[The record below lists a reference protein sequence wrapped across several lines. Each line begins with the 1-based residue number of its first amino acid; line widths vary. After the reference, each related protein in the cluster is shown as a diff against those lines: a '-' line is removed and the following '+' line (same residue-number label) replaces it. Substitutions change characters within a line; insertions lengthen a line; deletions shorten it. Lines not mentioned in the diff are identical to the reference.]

1 MGLLLGLLYV
11 IIYNNYK
18 YIYFLSYP
26 YGKGN
31 IMEILDLLN
40 ALWDGIKEYYRGTLG
55 DLICDVW
62 FGGLEIQS
70 FENNTIVMVT
80 PSEIKIN
87 VIKSKYLPEIK
98 QKFSE
103 NLGMDVDVELRFS
116 KDTKGMESLRDRFVR
131 AAQNEVSTPAPEQ
144 PAAKPTLGSTMPPF
158 KFEYTFDN
166 FIVGNSNKFAHAAC
180 VAVANHPATD
190 YNPLFIYGP
199 SGIGKTHLLYAITN
213 EFKRKRPDI
222 KVIYIKSEDFT
233 NQMID
238 CMARRNMNEFREKYR
253 SCDIL
258 MIDDI
263 QFIAGKVST
272 QEEFFHTFNALHED
286 GKQIILTSDKPPREI
301 KTLEDRLIT
310 RFEWGLIAD
319 IQPPDHELRMAI
331 IKKKADQ
338 VGIEISD
345 EVLEFL
351 AENLRSNIRQIEGA
365 VRKLSAIGFV
375 YGKVITMDVA
385 RGCIDELLGGAEP
398 VNVTVDKIFTAVYK
412 KYGIKKEE
420 ILGERRTKDIA
431 QARHIAIYLIRNITD
446 MSFPGI
452 GKILNRNHTTIIS
465 SIDTVEKKMMASSS
479 FSLEIDELIKTVKES

>member
-1 MGLLLGLLYV
+1 
-11 IIYNNYK
+11 
-18 YIYFLSYP
+18 
-26 YGKGN
+26 
-31 IMEILDLLN
+31 MEILDLLN
-40 ALWDGIKEYYRGTLG
+40 ALWDGIKEYYRSTLG

-103 NLGMDVDVELRFS
+103 NLGMDVDIELRFS
-116 KDTKGMESLRDRFVR
+116 GDTKGMESLRERFAR
-131 AAQNEVSTPAPEQ
+131 AAQSESPATAPAPEQ

-233 NQMID
+233 NQMIE
-238 CMARRNMNEFREKYR
+238 CMARRSMNEFREKYR

-385 RGCIDELLGGAEP
+385 RSCIDELLGGAEP
-398 VNVTVDKIFTAVYK
+398 VNVTVDKIFAAVYR
-412 KYGIKKEE
+412 KYGIKKED

-431 QARHIAIYLIRNITD
+431 QARHVAIYLIRNITD

-452 GKILNRNHTTIIS
+452 GKILNRNHATIIS
-465 SIDTVEKKMMASSS
+465 SIETVEKKMMASSS
-479 FSLEIDELIKTVKES
+479 FSMEIDELIKAVKES

>member
-1 MGLLLGLLYV
+1 
-11 IIYNNYK
+11 
-18 YIYFLSYP
+18 
-26 YGKGN
+26 
-31 IMEILDLLN
+31 MEILDLLN
-40 ALWDGIKEYYRGTLG
+40 ALWDGIKEYYRDTLG

-103 NLGMDVDVELRFS
+103 NLGMDVNVELRFS
-116 KDTKGMESLRDRFVR
+116 GDTKGMESLRDRFVR
-131 AAQNEVSTPAPEQ
+131 AAQNEVSTQAAEQ
-144 PAAKPTLGSTMPPF
+144 PAQKPTLGSTMPPF

-452 GKILNRNHTTIIS
+452 GKILNRNHTTVIS
-465 SIDTVEKKMMASSS
+465 SIDTVEKKMMASTS
-479 FSLEIDELIKTVKES
+479 FSLEIDELIKAVKES

>member
-1 MGLLLGLLYV
+1 ME
-11 IIYNNYK
+11 
-18 YIYFLSYP
+18 FL
-26 YGKGN
+26 
-31 IMEILDLLN
+31 ELLN
-40 ALWDGIKEYYRGTLG
+40 ALWDGIKEYYRGIMG
-55 DLICDVW
+55 DTISEVW
-62 FGGLEIQS
+62 FGGLEIKS
-70 FENNTIVMVT
+70 FEDNVITMVT

-87 VIKSKYLPEIK
+87 IIKSKYLPQIE

-103 NLGMDVDVELRFS
+103 NLGMDVKVNLIFSGDTKQVQELR
-116 KDTKGMESLRDRFVR
+116 ERFAR
-131 AAQNEVSTPAPEQ
+131 AAKEEEAAHKAALSTVPPEALE
-144 PAAKPTLGSTMPPF
+144 PVPKPTVGSTMPPF

-180 VAVANHPATD
+180 IAVANHPATD

-199 SGIGKTHLLYAITN
+199 SGLGKTHLLYAITN

-222 KVIYIKSEDFT
+222 KVIYIKGEDFT
-233 NQMID
+233 NQMIE
-238 CMARRNMNEFREKYR
+238 CMAHRTMNEFRDKYR

-263 QFIAGKVST
+263 QFIAGKIST

-286 GKQIILTSDKPPREI
+286 GKQIILTSDKPPRDI
-301 KTLEDRLIT
+301 QTLEDRLKT

-319 IQPPDHELRMAI
+319 IQPPDPELRVAI

-338 VGIEISD
+338 IGIKISD

-365 VRKLSAIGFV
+365 VRKLSAMSFV
-375 YGKVITMDVA
+375 YGKVITMETA

-412 KYGIKKEE
+412 KYGIKKED
-420 ILGERRTKDIA
+420 IIGERRTKDIA
-431 QARHIAIYLIRNITD
+431 QARHIAIYLIREITD

-465 SIDTVEKKMMASSS
+465 SIETVEKKIISQQS
-479 FSLEIDELIKTVKES
+479 FSMEMDELIKSIKES

>member
-1 MGLLLGLLYV
+1 
-11 IIYNNYK
+11 
-18 YIYFLSYP
+18 
-26 YGKGN
+26 
-31 IMEILDLLN
+31 MEILNLLN
-40 ALWDGIKEYYRGTLG
+40 ALWDGIKEYYRSTLG

-103 NLGMDVDVELRFS
+103 NLGMDVDIELRFS
-116 KDTKGMESLRDRFVR
+116 GDTKGMESLRERFAR
-131 AAQNEVSTPAPEQ
+131 AAQNEAPAAAPAPEQ

-398 VNVTVDKIFTAVYK
+398 VNVTVDKIFAAVYR

-431 QARHIAIYLIRNITD
+431 QARHVAIYLIRNITD

-452 GKILNRNHTTIIS
+452 GKILNRNHATVIS
-465 SIDTVEKKMMASSS
+465 SIETVEKKMMASSS
-479 FSLEIDELIKTVKES
+479 FSMEIDELIKAVKES

>member
-1 MGLLLGLLYV
+1 MD
-11 IIYNNYK
+11 
-18 YIYFLSYP
+18 
-26 YGKGN
+26 
-31 IMEILDLLN
+31 ILDLLR
-40 ALWDGIKEYYRGTLG
+40 ALWDGIKQYYRGVYG
-55 DLICDVW
+55 DLICDIW
-62 FGGLEIQS
+62 FEDLEIKS
-70 FENNTIVMVT
+70 FENGTITMAT
-80 PSEIKIN
+80 STEIKIN
-87 VIKSKYLPEIK
+87 VIKSQYLESIE

-103 NLGMDVDVELRFS
+103 NLGMNIKVNVVFS
-116 KDTKGMESLRDRFVR
+116 GDTKGVQDLRERFVR
-131 AAQNEVSTPAPEQ
+131 ALQEEEAASAKAQSTVDPKYKEPLPEV
-144 PAAKPTLGSTMPPF
+144 KVGSTKPPF
-158 KFEYTFDN
+158 KFDYTFDN

-199 SGIGKTHLLYAITN
+199 SGLGKTHLLYAITN

-222 KVIYIKSEDFT
+222 KVIYIKGEDFT
-233 NQMID
+233 NQMIE
-238 CMARRNMNEFREKYR
+238 CMARRSMNEFRDKYR
-253 SCDIL
+253 NCDIL

-286 GKQIILTSDKPPREI
+286 GKQIILTSDKPPRDI
-301 KTLEDRLIT
+301 QTLEDRLKT

-319 IQPPDHELRMAI
+319 IQPPDPELRVAI

-345 EVLEFL
+345 EVLDFL

-375 YGKVITMDVA
+375 YGKVITMETA
-385 RGCIDELLGGAEP
+385 RSCIDELLGGAEP

-412 KYGIKKEE
+412 KYNIKKED

-431 QARHIAIYLIRNITD
+431 QARHIAIYLIRQITD

-465 SIDTVEKKMMASSS
+465 SIETVEKKIISSQS
-479 FSLEIDELIKTVKES
+479 FSMEIDELIKSVKES

>member
-1 MGLLLGLLYV
+1 
-11 IIYNNYK
+11 
-18 YIYFLSYP
+18 
-26 YGKGN
+26 
-31 IMEILDLLN
+31 MEILDLLG
-40 ALWDGIKEYYRGTLG
+40 ALWDGIKEYYRSTMG
-55 DLICDVW
+55 DLICEVW
-62 FGGLEIQS
+62 FGELEIKS
-70 FENNTIVMVT
+70 FENGTITMVT

-87 VIKSKYLPEIK
+87 VIKTRYLAEIQ

-103 NLGMDVDVELRFS
+103 NLGMDVKVDLIFS
-116 KDTKGMESLRDRFVR
+116 GDTKGVQDLRERFAR
-131 AAQNEVSTPAPEQ
+131 AAKEEAEASAKAQATVPESYKE
-144 PAAKPTLGSTMPPF
+144 PLPKPTVGSTLPPF

-199 SGIGKTHLLYAITN
+199 SGLGKTHLLYAITN

-222 KVIYIKSEDFT
+222 KVIYIKGEDFT
-233 NQMID
+233 NQMIE
-238 CMARRNMNEFREKYR
+238 CMAHRTMSEFREKYR

-286 GKQIILTSDKPPREI
+286 GKQIILTSDKPPRDI
-301 KTLEDRLIT
+301 QTLEDRLKT

-319 IQPPDHELRMAI
+319 IQPPDPELRVAI

-338 VGIEISD
+338 IGIEISD

-398 VNVTVDKIFTAVYK
+398 IGVTVDKIFTAVYK
-412 KYGIKKEE
+412 KYGIKKED
-420 ILGERRTKDIA
+420 IIGERRTKDIA
-431 QARHIAIYLIRNITD
+431 QARHIAIYLIRQITD

-465 SIDTVEKKMMASSS
+465 SIETVEKKIISSQS
-479 FSLEIDELIKTVKES
+479 FSLEIDELIKSVKES

>member
-1 MGLLLGLLYV
+1 MGDT
-11 IIYNNYK
+11 I
-18 YIYFLSYP
+18 S
-26 YGKGN
+26 
-31 IMEILDLLN
+31 E
-40 ALWDGIKEYYRGTLG
+40 
-55 DLICDVW
+55 VW
-62 FGGLEIQS
+62 FGGLEIKS
-70 FENNTIVMVT
+70 FEDNVITMVT

-87 VIKSKYLPEIK
+87 LIKSKYIPQIE

-103 NLGMDVDVELRFS
+103 NLGMDVKVNLIFSGDTKQVQELR
-116 KDTKGMESLRDRFVR
+116 ERFAR
-131 AAQNEVSTPAPEQ
+131 AAKEEEAAHKAALSTVPPEALE
-144 PAAKPTLGSTMPPF
+144 PVPKPTVGSTMPPF

-180 VAVANHPATD
+180 IAVANHPATD

-199 SGIGKTHLLYAITN
+199 SGLGKTHLLYAITN

-222 KVIYIKSEDFT
+222 KVIYIKGEDFT
-233 NQMID
+233 NQMIE
-238 CMARRNMNEFREKYR
+238 CMAHRTMNEFRDKYR

-263 QFIAGKVST
+263 QFIAGKIST

-286 GKQIILTSDKPPREI
+286 GKQIILTSDKPPRDI
-301 KTLEDRLIT
+301 QTLEDRLKT

-319 IQPPDHELRMAI
+319 IQPPDPELRVAI

-338 VGIEISD
+338 IGIKISD

-365 VRKLSAIGFV
+365 VRKLSAMSFV
-375 YGKVITMDVA
+375 YGKVITMETA

-412 KYGIKKEE
+412 KYGIKKED
-420 ILGERRTKDIA
+420 IIGERRTKDIA
-431 QARHIAIYLIRNITD
+431 QARHIAIYLIREITD

-465 SIDTVEKKMMASSS
+465 SIETVEKKIISQQS
-479 FSLEIDELIKTVKES
+479 FSMEIDELIKSIKES

>member
-1 MGLLLGLLYV
+1 
-11 IIYNNYK
+11 
-18 YIYFLSYP
+18 
-26 YGKGN
+26 
-31 IMEILDLLN
+31 MEILDLLG

-55 DLICDVW
+55 DLICEVW
-62 FGGLEIQS
+62 FGGLEVKG
-70 FENNTIVMVT
+70 FENNTITMVT

-87 VIKSKYLPEIK
+87 VIKNKYLAEIE

-103 NLGMDVDVELRFS
+103 NLGIDVKVELKFS
-116 KDTKGMESLRDRFVR
+116 GDTKEVENLRERFAR
-131 AAQNEVSTPAPEQ
+131 AAKEEAAASEKAHATLTPEEKEPL
-144 PAAKPTLGSTMPPF
+144 PDLKVGSTKPPF

-199 SGIGKTHLLYAITN
+199 SGLGKTHLLYAITN

-222 KVIYIKSEDFT
+222 TVIYIKGEDFT
-233 NQMID
+233 NQMIE
-238 CMARRNMNEFREKYR
+238 CMARRSMNEFRDKYR
-253 SCDIL
+253 NCDIL

-286 GKQIILTSDKPPREI
+286 GKQIILTSDKPPRDI
-301 KTLEDRLIT
+301 QTLEDRLKT

-319 IQPPDHELRMAI
+319 IQPPDPELRVAI

-338 VGIEISD
+338 IGIEISD

-375 YGKVITMDVA
+375 YGKVITMETA
-385 RGCIDELLGGAEP
+385 RGCINELLGGAEP

-412 KYGIKKEE
+412 KYGIKKED
-420 ILGERRTKDIA
+420 IIGERRTKDIA
-431 QARHIAIYLIRNITD
+431 QARHIAIYLIRQITD

-452 GKILNRNHTTIIS
+452 GKILNRNHATIIS
-465 SIDTVEKKMMASSS
+465 SIETVEKKIISSGS
-479 FSLEIDELIKTVKES
+479 FSLEIDELIKSVKES

>member
-1 MGLLLGLLYV
+1 
-11 IIYNNYK
+11 
-18 YIYFLSYP
+18 
-26 YGKGN
+26 
-31 IMEILDLLN
+31 MEILELLE
-40 ALWDGIKEYYRGTLG
+40 ALWDGMKQYFRTTYG
-55 DLICDVW
+55 DLICDIW
-62 FGGLEIQS
+62 FNDLEIKS
-70 FENNTIVMVT
+70 FENGTITMET

-87 VIKSKYLPEIK
+87 VINSKYLAEIE
-98 QKFSE
+98 QKFTE
-103 NLGMDVDVELRFS
+103 NLGIDVKVKIVFS
-116 KDTKGMESLRDRFVR
+116 GNTKSIQSLREQFAR
-131 AAQNEVSTPAPEQ
+131 AIKEEEEASARAQATVDPKYKEQQPEV
-144 PAAKPTLGSTMPPF
+144 KVGSTKPPF

-199 SGIGKTHLLYAITN
+199 SGLGKTHLLYAITN

-222 KVIYIKSEDFT
+222 KVIYIKGEDFT
-233 NQMID
+233 NQMIE
-238 CMARRNMNEFREKYR
+238 CMARRSMNEFRDKYR
-253 SCDIL
+253 NCDIL

-263 QFIAGKVST
+263 QFIAGKIST

-301 KTLEDRLIT
+301 QTLEDRLKT

-319 IQPPDHELRMAI
+319 IQPPDPELRVAI

-338 VGIEISD
+338 IGIEISD

-375 YGKVITMDVA
+375 YGKVITMETA

-412 KYGIKKEE
+412 KYGIKKED

-431 QARHIAIYLIRNITD
+431 QARHIAIYLIRQITD

-465 SIDTVEKKMMASSS
+465 SIETVEKKIISSQA
-479 FSLEIDELIKTVKES
+479 FSLEIDELIKSVKES

>member
-1 MGLLLGLLYV
+1 ME
-11 IIYNNYK
+11 
-18 YIYFLSYP
+18 FL
-26 YGKGN
+26 
-31 IMEILDLLN
+31 ELLN
-40 ALWDGIKEYYRGTLG
+40 ALWDGIKEYYRGIMG
-55 DLICDVW
+55 DTISEVW
-62 FGGLEIQS
+62 FGGLEIKS
-70 FENNTIVMVT
+70 FEDNVITMVT

-87 VIKSKYLPEIK
+87 IIKSKYIPQIE

-103 NLGMDVDVELRFS
+103 NLGMDVKVNLIFSGDTKQVQELR
-116 KDTKGMESLRDRFVR
+116 ERFAR
-131 AAQNEVSTPAPEQ
+131 AAKEEEAAHKAALSTVPPEALE
-144 PAAKPTLGSTMPPF
+144 PVPKPTVGSTMPPF

-180 VAVANHPATD
+180 IAVANHPATD

-199 SGIGKTHLLYAITN
+199 SGLGKTHLLYAITN
-213 EFKRKRPDI
+213 EFKRKHPDI
-222 KVIYIKSEDFT
+222 KVIYIKGEDFT
-233 NQMID
+233 NQMIE
-238 CMARRNMNEFREKYR
+238 CMAHRTMNEFRDKYR

-263 QFIAGKVST
+263 QFIAGKIST

-286 GKQIILTSDKPPREI
+286 GKQIILTSDKPPRDI
-301 KTLEDRLIT
+301 QTLEDRLKT

-319 IQPPDHELRMAI
+319 IQPPDPELRVAI

-338 VGIEISD
+338 IGIKISD

-365 VRKLSAIGFV
+365 VRKLSAMSFV
-375 YGKVITMDVA
+375 YGKVITMETA

-412 KYGIKKEE
+412 KYGIKKED
-420 ILGERRTKDIA
+420 IIGERRTKDIA
-431 QARHIAIYLIRNITD
+431 QARHIAIYLIREITD

-465 SIDTVEKKMMASSS
+465 SIDTVEKKIISQQS
-479 FSLEIDELIKTVKES
+479 FSMEIDELIKSIKES

>member
-1 MGLLLGLLYV
+1 
-11 IIYNNYK
+11 
-18 YIYFLSYP
+18 
-26 YGKGN
+26 
-31 IMEILDLLN
+31 MEMLDLLG
-40 ALWDGIKEYYRGTLG
+40 ALWEGIKEYYRGTLG
-55 DLICDVW
+55 DLICEVW
-62 FGGLEIQS
+62 FGGLEVKS
-70 FENNTIVMVT
+70 FENDTITMVT

-87 VIKSKYLPEIK
+87 VIKNKYLAEIQ

-103 NLGMDVDVELRFS
+103 NLGMDVKVELKFS
-116 KDTKGMESLRDRFVR
+116 GDTKGIDSLRERLFQTSSTQSEQQ
-131 AAQNEVSTPAPEQ
+131 AKPAQPTQ
-144 PAAKPTLGSTMPPF
+144 KPTLGSTMPPF

-199 SGIGKTHLLYAITN
+199 SGLGKTHLLYAITN

-222 KVIYIKSEDFT
+222 KVIYIKGEDFT
-233 NQMID
+233 NQMIE
-238 CMARRNMNEFREKYR
+238 CMSHRTMNEFREKYR

-286 GKQIILTSDKPPREI
+286 GKQIILTSDQPPRDI
-301 KTLEDRLIT
+301 KTLEDRLKT

-319 IQPPDHELRMAI
+319 IQPPDPELRVAI

-338 VGIEISD
+338 IGIEISD

-375 YGKVITMDVA
+375 YGKVINMETA

-398 VNVTVDKIFTAVYK
+398 VNVTVDKIFTAVYR
-412 KYGIKKEE
+412 KYGIKKED
-420 ILGERRTKDIA
+420 IIGERRTKDIA
-431 QARHIAIYLIRNITD
+431 QARHIAIYLIRTITD

-465 SIDTVEKKMMASSS
+465 SIETVEKKILSSQS
-479 FSLEIDELIKTVKES
+479 FSLEIDELTKAVKEG

>member
-1 MGLLLGLLYV
+1 ME
-11 IIYNNYK
+11 
-18 YIYFLSYP
+18 FL
-26 YGKGN
+26 
-31 IMEILDLLN
+31 ELLN
-40 ALWDGIKEYYRGTLG
+40 ALWDGIKEYYRGIMG
-55 DLICDVW
+55 DTISEVW
-62 FGGLEIQS
+62 FGGLEIKS
-70 FENNTIVMVT
+70 FEDNVITMVT

-87 VIKSKYLPEIK
+87 IIKSKYIPQIE

-103 NLGMDVDVELRFS
+103 NLGMDVKVNLIFSGDTKQVQELR
-116 KDTKGMESLRDRFVR
+116 ERFAR
-131 AAQNEVSTPAPEQ
+131 AAKEEEAAHKAALSTVPPEALE
-144 PAAKPTLGSTMPPF
+144 PVPKPTVGSTMPPF

-180 VAVANHPATD
+180 IAVANHPATD

-199 SGIGKTHLLYAITN
+199 SGLGKTHLLYAITN

-222 KVIYIKSEDFT
+222 KVIYIKGEDFT
-233 NQMID
+233 NQMIE
-238 CMARRNMNEFREKYR
+238 CMAHRTMNEFRDKYR

-263 QFIAGKVST
+263 QFIAGKIST

-286 GKQIILTSDKPPREI
+286 GKQIILTSDKPPRDI
-301 KTLEDRLIT
+301 QTLEDRLKT

-319 IQPPDHELRMAI
+319 IQPPDPELRVAI

-338 VGIEISD
+338 IGIKISD

-365 VRKLSAIGFV
+365 VRKLSAMSFV
-375 YGKVITMDVA
+375 YGKVITMETA

-412 KYGIKKEE
+412 KYGIKKED
-420 ILGERRTKDIA
+420 IIGERRTKDIA
-431 QARHIAIYLIRNITD
+431 QARHIAIYLIREITD

-465 SIDTVEKKMMASSS
+465 SIDTVEKKIISQQS
-479 FSLEIDELIKTVKES
+479 FSMEMDELIKSIKES

>member
-1 MGLLLGLLYV
+1 MD
-11 IIYNNYK
+11 
-18 YIYFLSYP
+18 
-26 YGKGN
+26 
-31 IMEILDLLN
+31 ILDLLN
-40 ALWDGIKEYYRGTLG
+40 ALLGGIREYYRGKLG
-55 DLICDVW
+55 ELISEVW
-62 FGGLEIQS
+62 FGDLEIKG
-70 FENNTIVMVT
+70 FENGVITIIT

-87 VIKSKYLPEIK
+87 VIKDKFLPEIE

-103 NLGMDVDVELRFS
+103 ALCMPVKVNLEFSGDANSIKELRERFAREAKIEQAASEHAFS
-116 KDTKGMESLRDRFVR
+116 TL
-131 AAQNEVSTPAPEQ
+131 TPEDLEPLPKLE
-144 PAAKPTLGSTMPPF
+144 LGSTKPPF

-213 EFKRKRPDI
+213 EFKKKRPDI
-222 KVIYIKSEDFT
+222 KVIYIKGEDFT
-233 NQMID
+233 NQMIE
-238 CMARRNMNEFREKYR
+238 CIARRSMNEFRDKYR

-263 QFIAGKVST
+263 QFIAGRVST

-286 GKQIILTSDKPPREI
+286 GKQIILTSDKPPKDI
-301 KTLEDRLIT
+301 QTLEDRLKT

-319 IQPPDHELRMAI
+319 IQPPDHDLRVAI
-331 IKKKADQ
+331 FKKKADQ
-338 VGIEISD
+338 VGIEISE
-345 EVLEFL
+345 EVLEYL

-375 YGKVITMDVA
+375 YGKVITMEVA
-385 RGCIDELLGGAEP
+385 RSCIDELLGGAEP
-398 VNVTVDKIFTAVYK
+398 VGVTVDKIFTAVYK
-412 KYGIKKEE
+412 KYGIKKDD
-420 ILGERRTKDIA
+420 IIGERRTKDIA
-431 QARHIAIYLIRNITD
+431 QARHIAIYLIRQITD

-465 SIDTVEKKMMASSS
+465 SIETVEKKIMASPA
-479 FSLEIDELIKTVKES
+479 FSMEMDEMIKSIKQS

>member
-1 MGLLLGLLYV
+1 MD
-11 IIYNNYK
+11 
-18 YIYFLSYP
+18 
-26 YGKGN
+26 
-31 IMEILDLLN
+31 ILDLLGV
-40 ALWDGIKEYYRGTLG
+40 LWDGIKQYYRTKLG
-55 DLICDVW
+55 ELICEVW
-62 FGGLEIQS
+62 FGDLELKG
-70 FENNTIVMVT
+70 FKDGTITMAT

-87 VIKSKYLPEIK
+87 VIKSKYLAEIE

-103 NLGMDVDVELRFS
+103 NLGMNVKIELVFS
-116 KDTKGMESLRDRFVR
+116 GDTKSIQDLRDRFAR
-131 AAQNEVSTPAPEQ
+131 AIKEEEEAEASAKAFDTVEPERLK
-144 PAAKPTLGSTMPPF
+144 AALPELKVGSTKPPF

-166 FIVGNSNKFAHAAC
+166 FIVGSSNKFAHAAC

-199 SGIGKTHLLYAITN
+199 SGLGKTHLLYAITN

-222 KVIYIKSEDFT
+222 KVIYIKGEDFT
-233 NQMID
+233 NQMIE
-238 CMARRNMNEFREKYR
+238 CMTRRSMNEFRDKYR
-253 SCDIL
+253 NCDIL

-286 GKQIILTSDKPPREI
+286 GKQIILTSDKPPRDI
-301 KTLEDRLIT
+301 QTLEDRLKT

-319 IQPPDHELRMAI
+319 IQPPDPELRVAI
-331 IKKKADQ
+331 IKNKAEQ
-338 VGIEISD
+338 VGIEISE

-375 YGKVITMDVA
+375 YGKVITMETA
-385 RGCIDELLGGAEP
+385 RSCIDELLGGAEP
-398 VNVTVDKIFTAVYK
+398 VNVTVDKIFIAVYK
-412 KYGIKKEE
+412 KYGIKKED
-420 ILGERRTKDIA
+420 IIGERRTKDIA
-431 QARHIAIYLIRNITD
+431 QARHIAIYLIRQITD

-465 SIDTVEKKMMASSS
+465 SIETVEKKIISSQS
-479 FSLEIDELIKTVKES
+479 FSLEMDELIKSVKEG

>member
-1 MGLLLGLLYV
+1 ME
-11 IIYNNYK
+11 
-18 YIYFLSYP
+18 FL
-26 YGKGN
+26 
-31 IMEILDLLN
+31 ELLN
-40 ALWDGIKEYYRGTLG
+40 ALWDGIKEYYRGIMG
-55 DLICDVW
+55 DTISEVW
-62 FGGLEIQS
+62 FGGLEIKS
-70 FENNTIVMVT
+70 FEDNVITMVT

-87 VIKSKYLPEIK
+87 IIKSKYIPQIE

-103 NLGMDVDVELRFS
+103 NLGMDVKVNLIFSGDTKQVQELR
-116 KDTKGMESLRDRFVR
+116 ERFAR
-131 AAQNEVSTPAPEQ
+131 AAKEEEAAHKAALSTVPPEALE
-144 PAAKPTLGSTMPPF
+144 PVPKPTVGSTMPPF

-180 VAVANHPATD
+180 IAVANHPATD

-199 SGIGKTHLLYAITN
+199 SGLGKTHLLYAITN

-222 KVIYIKSEDFT
+222 KVIYIKGEDFT
-233 NQMID
+233 NQMIE
-238 CMARRNMNEFREKYR
+238 CMAHRTMNEFRDKYR

-263 QFIAGKVST
+263 QFIAGKIST

-286 GKQIILTSDKPPREI
+286 GKQIILTSDKPPRDI
-301 KTLEDRLIT
+301 QTLEDRLKT

-319 IQPPDHELRMAI
+319 IQPPDPELRVAI

-338 VGIEISD
+338 IGIKISD

-365 VRKLSAIGFV
+365 VRKLSAMSFV
-375 YGKVITMDVA
+375 YGKVITMETA

-412 KYGIKKEE
+412 KYGIKKED
-420 ILGERRTKDIA
+420 IIGERRTKDIA
-431 QARHIAIYLIRNITD
+431 QARHIAIYLIREITD

-465 SIDTVEKKMMASSS
+465 SIDTVEKKIISQQS
-479 FSLEIDELIKTVKES
+479 FSMEIDELIKSIKES

>member
-1 MGLLLGLLYV
+1 
-11 IIYNNYK
+11 
-18 YIYFLSYP
+18 
-26 YGKGN
+26 
-31 IMEILDLLN
+31 MEILDLLG
-40 ALWDGIKEYYRGTLG
+40 ALWDGIKEYYRGTMG

-62 FGGLEIQS
+62 FGGLEIKS
-70 FENNTIVMVT
+70 FENGIITMVT

-87 VIKSKYLPEIK
+87 IIKSKYLAEIE

-103 NLGMDVDVELRFS
+103 NLGMDVKVDLIFS
-116 KDTKGMESLRDRFVR
+116 GDTKGIENLRERFAR
-131 AAQNEVSTPAPEQ
+131 AAKEEAAANAKAMATAPEVE
-144 PAAKPTLGSTMPPF
+144 PLPKPTVGSTLPPF

-199 SGIGKTHLLYAITN
+199 SGLGKTHLLYAITN

-222 KVIYIKSEDFT
+222 KVIYIKGEDFT
-233 NQMID
+233 NQMIE
-238 CMARRNMNEFREKYR
+238 CMARRSMNEFREKYR

-286 GKQIILTSDKPPREI
+286 GKQIILTSDKPPRDI
-301 KTLEDRLIT
+301 QTLEDRLKT

-319 IQPPDHELRMAI
+319 IQPPDPELRVAI

-338 VGIEISD
+338 IGIEISD

-375 YGKVITMDVA
+375 YGKVINMEVA
-385 RGCIDELLGGAEP
+385 RSCIDELLGGAEP

-412 KYGIKKEE
+412 KYGIKKED
-420 ILGERRTKDIA
+420 IIGERRTKDIA
-431 QARHIAIYLIRNITD
+431 QARHIAIYLIRQITD

-452 GKILNRNHTTIIS
+452 GKILNRNHTTVIS
-465 SIDTVEKKMMASSS
+465 SIETVEKKIISSQS
-479 FSLEIDELIKTVKES
+479 FSLEIDELIKSVKEN

>member
-1 MGLLLGLLYV
+1 ME
-11 IIYNNYK
+11 
-18 YIYFLSYP
+18 FL
-26 YGKGN
+26 
-31 IMEILDLLN
+31 ELLN
-40 ALWDGIKEYYRGTLG
+40 ALWDGIKEYYRGIMG
-55 DLICDVW
+55 DTISEVW
-62 FGGLEIQS
+62 FGGLEIKS
-70 FENNTIVMVT
+70 FEDNVITMVT

-87 VIKSKYLPEIK
+87 IIKSKYIPQIE

-103 NLGMDVDVELRFS
+103 NLGMDVKVNLIFSGDTKQVQELR
-116 KDTKGMESLRDRFVR
+116 ERFAR
-131 AAQNEVSTPAPEQ
+131 AAKEEEAAHKAALSTVPPEALE
-144 PAAKPTLGSTMPPF
+144 PVPKPTVGSTMPPF

-180 VAVANHPATD
+180 IAVANHPATD

-199 SGIGKTHLLYAITN
+199 SGLGKTHLLYAITN

-222 KVIYIKSEDFT
+222 KVIYIKGEDFT
-233 NQMID
+233 NQMIE
-238 CMARRNMNEFREKYR
+238 CMAHRTMNEFRDKYR

-263 QFIAGKVST
+263 QFIAGKIST

-286 GKQIILTSDKPPREI
+286 GKQIILTSDKPPRDI
-301 KTLEDRLIT
+301 QTLEDRLKT

-319 IQPPDHELRMAI
+319 IQPPDPELRVAI

-338 VGIEISD
+338 IGIKISD

-365 VRKLSAIGFV
+365 VRKLSAMSFV
-375 YGKVITMDVA
+375 YGKVITMETA

-412 KYGIKKEE
+412 KYGIKKED
-420 ILGERRTKDIA
+420 IIGERRTKDIA
-431 QARHIAIYLIRNITD
+431 QARHIAIYLIREITD

-465 SIDTVEKKMMASSS
+465 SIETVEKKIISQQS
-479 FSLEIDELIKTVKES
+479 FSMEMDELIKSIKES

>member
-1 MGLLLGLLYV
+1 
-11 IIYNNYK
+11 
-18 YIYFLSYP
+18 
-26 YGKGN
+26 
-31 IMEILDLLN
+31 MEILDLLN
-40 ALWDGIKEYYRGTLG
+40 ALWDGIKEYYRSTLG

-62 FGGLEIQS
+62 FGGLEIRS
-70 FENNTIVMVT
+70 FENNTITMVT

-87 VIKSKYLPEIK
+87 VIKNKYLPEIR

-103 NLGMDVDVELRFS
+103 NLGMDVDVKLEFS
-116 KDTKGMESLRDRFVR
+116 GDTKSVNNLREQFAR
-131 AAQNEVSTPAPEQ
+131 AAQNETVQ
-144 PAAKPTLGSTMPPF
+144 AAQEPPKPTLGSTMPPF

-199 SGIGKTHLLYAITN
+199 SGIGKTHLLYSITN

-238 CMARRNMNEFREKYR
+238 CMSHRTMSDFREKYR

-338 VGIEISD
+338 IGIEITD

-385 RGCIDELLGGAEP
+385 RSCIDELLGGAEP

-412 KYGIKKEE
+412 KYGIKKED

-431 QARHIAIYLIRNITD
+431 QARHIAIYLIRSITD

-465 SIDTVEKKMMASSS
+465 SIDTVEKKMMSSSS
-479 FSLEIDELIKTVKES
+479 FSLEIDELIKAVKES

>member
-1 MGLLLGLLYV
+1 MGKETY
-11 IIYNNYK
+11 
-18 YIYFLSYP
+18 
-26 YGKGN
+26 
-31 IMEILDLLN
+31 MEFLDLIN
-40 ALWDGIKEYYRGTLG
+40 ALWEGIKEYYRGVMGEEIST
-55 DLICDVW
+55 IW
-62 FGGLEIQS
+62 FGGIEIRS
-70 FENNTIVMVT
+70 FENNVITMAT
-80 PSEIKIN
+80 ASEIKIN
-87 VIKSKYLPEIK
+87 YIKHKFLPEIQ

-103 NLGMDVDVELRFS
+103 NLGINVKVDLIFSGDTKDILELR
-116 KDTKGMESLRDRFVR
+116 ERFAR
-131 AAQNEVSTPAPEQ
+131 AAEVEAAAHAKAHATVPDEARQ
-144 PAAKPTLGSTMPPF
+144 PLPKPMVGSTKPPF

-180 VAVANHPATD
+180 IAVANHPATD

-222 KVIYIKSEDFT
+222 KVIYIKGEDFT
-233 NQMID
+233 NQMIE
-238 CMARRNMNEFREKYR
+238 CIARRTMNEFRDKYR

-263 QFIAGKVST
+263 QFIAGRVST

-286 GKQIILTSDKPPREI
+286 GKQIILTSDKPPKDI
-301 KTLEDRLIT
+301 QTLEDRLKT

-319 IQPPDHELRMAI
+319 IQPPDHELRVAI
-331 IKKKADQ
+331 FKKKADQ
-338 VGIEISD
+338 AGLDISD
-345 EVLEFL
+345 EVMEFL

-398 VNVTVDKIFTAVYK
+398 VDVTVDKIFSAVYR
-412 KYGIKKEE
+412 KYGIKKED
-420 ILGERRTKDIA
+420 IIGERRTKNIA
-431 QARHIAIYLIRNITD
+431 QARHIAIYLIRQITD

-452 GKILNRNHTTIIS
+452 GRILNRNHTTIIS
-465 SIDTVEKKMMASSS
+465 SIETVEKNIMASQS
-479 FSLEIDELIKTVKES
+479 FSMEIDELIKSVKES

>member
-1 MGLLLGLLYV
+1 
-11 IIYNNYK
+11 
-18 YIYFLSYP
+18 
-26 YGKGN
+26 
-31 IMEILDLLN
+31 MEILDLLN
-40 ALWDGIKEYYRGTLG
+40 ALWDGIKEYYRSTLG

-70 FENNTIVMVT
+70 FENNTITMVT

-103 NLGMDVDVELRFS
+103 NLGMDVDVQLIFS
-116 KDTKGMESLRDRFVR
+116 GNTKGMESLRDRFVR
-131 AAQNEVSTPAPEQ
+131 ASQNENTSTPVAKEDT
-144 PAAKPTLGSTMPPF
+144 KPTLGSTMPPF

-412 KYGIKKEE
+412 KYGIKKED

-465 SIDTVEKKMMASSS
+465 SIDTVEKKIMASSA
-479 FSLEIDELIKTVKES
+479 FSLEIDELVKSVKES

>member
-1 MGLLLGLLYV
+1 ME
-11 IIYNNYK
+11 
-18 YIYFLSYP
+18 FL
-26 YGKGN
+26 
-31 IMEILDLLN
+31 ELLN
-40 ALWDGIKEYYRGTLG
+40 ALWDGIKEYYRGIMG
-55 DLICDVW
+55 DTISEVW
-62 FGGLEIQS
+62 FGGLEIKS
-70 FENNTIVMVT
+70 FEDNVITMVT

-87 VIKSKYLPEIK
+87 IIKSKYIPQIE

-103 NLGMDVDVELRFS
+103 NLGMDVKVNLIFSGDTKQVQELR
-116 KDTKGMESLRDRFVR
+116 ERFAR
-131 AAQNEVSTPAPEQ
+131 AAKEEEAAHKAALSTVPPEALE
-144 PAAKPTLGSTMPPF
+144 PVPKPTVGSTMPPF

-180 VAVANHPATD
+180 IALANHPATD

-199 SGIGKTHLLYAITN
+199 SGLGKTHLLYAITN

-222 KVIYIKSEDFT
+222 KVIYIKGEDFT
-233 NQMID
+233 NQMIE
-238 CMARRNMNEFREKYR
+238 CMAHRTMNEFRDKYR

-263 QFIAGKVST
+263 QFIAGKIST

-286 GKQIILTSDKPPREI
+286 GKQIILTSDKPPRDI
-301 KTLEDRLIT
+301 QTLEDRLKT

-319 IQPPDHELRMAI
+319 IQPPDPELRVAI

-338 VGIEISD
+338 IGIKISD

-365 VRKLSAIGFV
+365 VRKLSAMSFV
-375 YGKVITMDVA
+375 YGKVITMETA

-412 KYGIKKEE
+412 KYGIKKED
-420 ILGERRTKDIA
+420 IIGERRTKDIA
-431 QARHIAIYLIRNITD
+431 QARHIAIYLIREITD

-465 SIDTVEKKMMASSS
+465 SIETVEKKIISQQS
-479 FSLEIDELIKTVKES
+479 FSMEIDELIKSIKES

>member
-1 MGLLLGLLYV
+1 ME
-11 IIYNNYK
+11 
-18 YIYFLSYP
+18 FL
-26 YGKGN
+26 
-31 IMEILDLLN
+31 ELLN
-40 ALWDGIKEYYRGTLG
+40 ALWDGIKEYYRGIMG
-55 DLICDVW
+55 DTISEVW
-62 FGGLEIQS
+62 FGGLEIKS
-70 FENNTIVMVT
+70 FEDNVITMVT

-87 VIKSKYLPEIK
+87 IIKSKYIPQIE

-103 NLGMDVDVELRFS
+103 NLGMDVKVNLIFSGDTKQVQELR
-116 KDTKGMESLRDRFVR
+116 ERFAR
-131 AAQNEVSTPAPEQ
+131 AAKEEEAAHKAALSTVPPEALE
-144 PAAKPTLGSTMPPF
+144 PVPKPTVGSTMPPF

-180 VAVANHPATD
+180 IAVANHPATD

-199 SGIGKTHLLYAITN
+199 SGLGKTHLLYAITN

-222 KVIYIKSEDFT
+222 KVIYIKGEDFT
-233 NQMID
+233 NQMIE
-238 CMARRNMNEFREKYR
+238 CMAHRTMNEFRDKYR

-263 QFIAGKVST
+263 QFIAGKIST

-286 GKQIILTSDKPPREI
+286 GKQIILTSDKPPRDI
-301 KTLEDRLIT
+301 QTLEDRLKT

-319 IQPPDHELRMAI
+319 IQPPDPELRVAI

-338 VGIEISD
+338 IGIEISD

-365 VRKLSAIGFV
+365 VRKLSAMSFV
-375 YGKVITMDVA
+375 YGKVITMETA

-412 KYGIKKEE
+412 KYGIKKED
-420 ILGERRTKDIA
+420 IIGERRTKDIA
-431 QARHIAIYLIRNITD
+431 QARHIAIYLIREITD

-465 SIDTVEKKMMASSS
+465 SIETVEKKIISQQS
-479 FSLEIDELIKTVKES
+479 FSMEIDELIKSIKES

>member
-1 MGLLLGLLYV
+1 
-11 IIYNNYK
+11 
-18 YIYFLSYP
+18 
-26 YGKGN
+26 
-31 IMEILDLLN
+31 MEILDLLN
-40 ALWDGIKEYYRGTLG
+40 ALWDGIKEYYRSKLG

-62 FGGLEIQS
+62 FGGLEIKS
-70 FENNTIVMVT
+70 FEDNTITMVT

-87 VIKSKYLPEIK
+87 VIKNKYLAEIE

-103 NLGMDVDVELRFS
+103 NLGIDVKVDLRFS
-116 KDTKGMESLRDRFVR
+116 GDTKGMENLRERFAR
-131 AAQNEVSTPAPEQ
+131 ASQSETAAPAIQAEQ
-144 PAAKPTLGSTMPPF
+144 EPAAKPTLGSTMPPF

-199 SGIGKTHLLYAITN
+199 SGLGKTHLLYAITN

-222 KVIYIKSEDFT
+222 KVIYIKGEDFT
-233 NQMID
+233 NQMIE
-238 CMARRNMNEFREKYR
+238 CMSHRTMNEFREKYR

-286 GKQIILTSDKPPREI
+286 GKQIILTSDQPPRDI
-301 KTLEDRLIT
+301 KTLEDRLKT

-319 IQPPDHELRMAI
+319 IQPPDPELRVAI

-338 VGIEISD
+338 IGIQISD

-385 RGCIDELLGGAEP
+385 RSCIDELLGGAEP

-412 KYGIKKEE
+412 KYGIKKED

-431 QARHIAIYLIRNITD
+431 QARHIAIYLIRTITD

-465 SIDTVEKKMMASSS
+465 SIDTVEKKMMTSSS
-479 FSLEIDELIKTVKES
+479 FSLEIDELIKSVKES

>member
-1 MGLLLGLLYV
+1 
-11 IIYNNYK
+11 
-18 YIYFLSYP
+18 
-26 YGKGN
+26 
-31 IMEILDLLN
+31 MEILDLLN

-62 FGGLEIQS
+62 FGGLEIKS
-70 FENNTIVMVT
+70 FENNTITMVT

-87 VIKSKYLPEIK
+87 VLKTKYLPEIR

-103 NLGMDVDVELRFS
+103 NLGMDVQIDLQFS
-116 KDTKGMESLRDRFVR
+116 GNTKGVESLRERFMR
-131 AAQNEVSTPAPEQ
+131 AAQTEAAAAQTQAPAKQ
-144 PAAKPTLGSTMPPF
+144 PADKPTLGSTMPPF

-238 CMARRNMNEFREKYR
+238 CMARRTMNEFREKYR

-412 KYGIKKEE
+412 KYGIKKED

-465 SIDTVEKKMMASSS
+465 SIDTVEKKIMASSA
-479 FSLEIDELIKTVKES
+479 FSLEIDELVKSVKES